1 MLMKNNKNIFLY
13 LILIFFSLIQGLAAD
28 EFDIT
33 ALNIKLF
40 QDSEKIQA
48 EGNVLIVGQDGITI
62 EAESAT
68 YDKKEN
74 IIDAKKSVKI
84 TDRKTN
90 NVLTSDKIQYL
101 KNKEEIVAE
110 GNVFFKDAK
119 TNDELTS
126 DKIQY
131 SKNIEEILA
140 EGNVFFKGSNGVTIK
155 TEVATY
161 DKRNQV
167 IKSDQSTKMNDGY
180 GNSVLLDMFNYS
192 TKNKNL
198 RSQGYIKLTDK
209 YENKYFFDDIFID
222 VKNKKMAGSN
232 LKLKFKKDT
241 FGNIENDPRL
251 AANSAVITENKSY
264 IEGGV
269 FTTCK
274 KRGDKCP
281 PWKLVAEKIIHDK
294 EKQKISY
301 ENAKLYLYGYPVFY
315 TPKFFHPDPTVKRLS
330 GFLTPSVTNSTL
342 LGSGINTPY
351 YFALAEHKD
360 ATLNPKIYADE
371 NPVIQT
377 EYRHVTKNSY
387 SILDTSFNQGYKKT
401 SDKKT
406 GGSRNHIFARSDIDL
421 DLETFD
427 ESKLSI
433 NFQKTSN
440 DTYLKVHDI
449 NSKIMKSNTIMN
461 SSMAVNLSKND
472 SSMEIN
478 MDVYEDLSK
487 TDERYEFVLPN
498 YNYKN
503 KLSISEEL
511 GTLNFQ
517 SRGYYKNYETN
528 KKQTKLVNDFN
539 WNSNDYISNSGIITK
554 FEGTLK
560 NANYKAEN
568 TSDHKNDQNN
578 IELMGAVS
586 LISSLPLEKQ
596 SENYKKTLTPKLMLR
611 TSPSHMRNMSDDSLK
626 LGMSNLYSLN
636 KLAAIDVVEAG
647 TSLTLGTD
655 YNYKDKN
662 DFEKFNLSVGQVFRY
677 DDNADMPKQSTLN
690 EKTSELVGNLNY
702 NLNEFSKFGYK
713 FSLDNNYSTLNYN
726 EISGIFK
733 INKLVTNF
741 EYLEENN
748 HIGNNHYINAGLVL
762 ELNESNSLKFRTREN
777 FTTEATEFYNISYQY
792 ENDCLR
798 AAVEYNKSFYSDN
811 DLEPGEN
818 LMFTLTIIPFG
829 KVPISATGLTVN

>member
-13 LILIFFSLIQGLAAD
+13 LTLIFFSLIQGLVAN
-28 EFDIT
+28 EFDIS
-33 ALNIKLF
+33 ALNIKLL
-40 QDSEKIQA
+40 QDSKTIQA
-48 EGNVLIVGQDGITI
+48 EGNVLIVGEDGIII
-62 EAESAT
+62 ESESAT

-74 IIDAKKSVKI
+74 FIKAKKSVKI

-90 NVLTSDKIQYL
+90 N
-101 KNKEEIVAE
+101 
-110 GNVFFKDAK
+110 
-119 TNDELTS
+119 ELES

-131 SKNIEEILA
+131 SKKEEEILA
-140 EGNVFFKGSNGVTIK
+140 EGNVFFKGSEGVTIE
-155 TEVATY
+155 TEIALY
-161 DKRNQV
+161 DKRNQI
-167 IKSDQSTKMNDGY
+167 IKSDQLTKVNDGY
-180 GNSVLLDMFNYS
+180 GNSILLDMFNYS
-192 TKNKNL
+192 IKNKNL
-198 RSQGYIKLTDK
+198 RSQGNIKITDK
-209 YENKYFFDDIFID
+209 YENKYFFDDIFVDI
-222 VKNKKMAGSN
+222 KNKRMAGSN

-251 AANSAVITENKSY
+251 VANSAVITENKSY
-264 IEGGV
+264 IEGGI

-281 PWKLVAEKIIHDK
+281 PWKLMAKKIIHDK

-301 ENAKLYLYGYPVFY
+301 ENAKLYLYGFPVFY
-315 TPKFFHPDPTVKRLS
+315 TPIFFHPDPTVRRQS
-330 GFLTPSVTNSTL
+330 GFLTPSITNSTL
-342 LGSGINTPY
+342 LGNGINLPY

-360 ATLNPKIYADE
+360 ATLNPIIYVDE

-387 SILDTSFNQGYKKT
+387 SILDASFNQGYKKN
-401 SDKKT
+401 SNKKT
-406 GGSRNHIFARSDIDL
+406 DGSRNHIFARSDIDL

-449 NSKIMKSNTIMN
+449 NSKIMGSNTMMN
-461 SSMAVNLSKND
+461 SSIAMNFSKNNSD
-472 SSMEIN
+472 LDIS

-487 TDERYEFVLPN
+487 TEERYEFVAPN
-498 YNYKN
+498 YDYRN

-528 KKQTKLVNDFN
+528 KKQTKLVNDFH
-539 WNSNDYISNSGIITK
+539 WKSNDYINNSGIITK
-554 FEGTLK
+554 FEGNLK
-560 NANYKAEN
+560 NSNYRSEN
-568 TSDHKNDQNN
+568 TSDHKNEKNN
-578 IELMGAVS
+578 IEFMGAVS
-586 LISSLPLEKQ
+586 LLSSLPLEKR

-611 TSPSHMRNMSDDSLK
+611 TAPGHMRNMSNDSLK

-636 KLAAIDVVEAG
+636 KLSAIGTIETG

-662 DFEKFNLSVGQVFRY
+662 DFEKFNLSVGQVFSY
-677 DDNADMPKQSTLN
+677 DDNADMPRKSTLN
-690 EKTSELVGNLNY
+690 EKTSELVGNINY
-702 NLNEFSKFGYK
+702 YLNEFSKVGYK

-762 ELNESNSLKFRTREN
+762 ELNKSNSLKFKTREN

-792 ENDCLR
+792 ENDCLK

-811 DLEPGEN
+811 DLEPSEN

>member
-13 LILIFFSLIQGLAAD
+13 LILIFFYLIQDLVAD
-28 EFDIT
+28 EFDIS
-33 ALNIKLF
+33 ASNIKLL
-40 QDSEKIQA
+40 QNNEIIQA
-48 EGNVLIVGQDGITI
+48 EGNVLIVGQDGIII
-62 EAESAT
+62 ESEIAT

-74 IIDAKKSVKI
+74 VIDAKKSVKI
-84 TDRKTN
+84 TD
-90 NVLTSDKIQYL
+90 
-101 KNKEEIVAE
+101 
-110 GNVFFKDAK
+110 GK
-119 TNDELTS
+119 TNDELKS
-126 DKIQY
+126 DKIRY
-131 SKNIEEILA
+131 SKKKEEILA
-140 EGNVFFKGSNGVTIK
+140 EGNVFFKGNDGVTIK
-155 TEVATY
+155 TEIALY

-167 IKSDQSTKMNDGY
+167 IKSNQLTKMNDGY
-180 GNSVLLDMFNYS
+180 GNSILVDMFTYS

-198 RSQGYIKLTDK
+198 KSQGHIKITDK
-209 YENKYFFDDIFID
+209 YKNKYFFDDIFID
-222 VKNKKMAGSN
+222 VKNKRMAGSN

-251 AANSAVITENKSY
+251 VANSAVITENKSF

-281 PWKLVAEKIIHDK
+281 PWKLVAKKIIHDK

-315 TPKFFHPDPTVKRLS
+315 TPKFFHPDPTVKRQS
-330 GFLTPSVTNSTL
+330 GFLTPSVTNSSL
-342 LGSGINTPY
+342 LGNGINLPY
-351 YFALAEHKD
+351 YFALAENKD

-377 EYRHVTKNSY
+377 EYRYVTKNSY
-387 SILDTSFNQGYKKT
+387 SILDASYNQGYKKN
-401 SDKKT
+401 SNKKT
-406 GGSRNHIFARSDIDL
+406 DGSRNHIFARSDINL

-449 NSKIMKSNTIMN
+449 NSKIMKSNTMMN
-461 SSMAVNLSKND
+461 SSIAMNFSKNNSKLD
-472 SSMEIN
+472 IN

-487 TDERYEFVLPN
+487 TEERYEFVAPN
-498 YNYKN
+498 YDYKN

-511 GTLNFQ
+511 GILNFQ

-528 KKQTKLVNDFN
+528 KKQTKLVNDFH
-539 WNSNDYISNSGIITK
+539 WNSNDYISDYGIITK
-554 FEGTLK
+554 FEGNLK
-560 NANYKAEN
+560 NSNYLSEN
-568 TSDHKNDQNN
+568 TSDHKNDKNN
-578 IELMGAVS
+578 IELTGAVS
-586 LISSLPLEKQ
+586 LLSSLPLEKR

-611 TSPSHMRNMSDDSLK
+611 TAPSHMRNMSGDSLK

-636 KLAAIDVVEAG
+636 KLAAIDVIESG
-647 TSLTLGTD
+647 TSLVLGTD

-677 DDNADMPKQSTLN
+677 DDNVDMPQQSTLN
-690 EKTSELVGNLNY
+690 EKTSELVGNVNYYLNQ
-702 NLNEFSKFGYK
+702 FSKVGYK
-713 FSLDNNYSTLNYN
+713 FSLDNNYRTLNYN

-762 ELNESNSLKFRTREN
+762 ELNKSNSLKFKTREN
-777 FTTEATEFYNISYQY
+777 FTTESTEFYNISYQY

-798 AAVEYNKSFYSDN
+798 AAVDYNKSFYSDN
-811 DLEPGEN
+811 DLEPSEN

-829 KVPISATGLTVN
+829 KIPISATGLTVN

>member
-1 MLMKNNKNIFLY
+1 MLMKNNKNILLY
-13 LILIFFSLIQGLAAD
+13 LILIFFSLTQSLAAD

-40 QDSEKIQA
+40 QDSEKILA

-84 TDRKTN
+84 TDT
-90 NVLTSDKIQYL
+90 
-101 KNKEEIVAE
+101 
-110 GNVFFKDAK
+110 K
-119 TNDELTS
+119 TNDEIKS
-126 DKIQY
+126 DKIRY
-131 SKNIEEILA
+131 SKNKEEILA
-140 EGNVFFKGSNGVTIK
+140 EGNVFFKGSNGVTMK
-155 TEVATY
+155 TEIILY
-161 DKRNQV
+161 DIKNQV
-167 IKSDQSTKMNDGY
+167 IKSNQSTKMNDGY
-180 GNSVLLDMFNYS
+180 GNSILLDMFNYS
-192 TKNKNL
+192 TKNKSL
-198 RSQGYIKLTDK
+198 RSKGYIEMTDK

-222 VKNKKMAGSN
+222 VKKKRMAGSN

-241 FGNIENDPRL
+241 FGNVENDPRL
-251 AANSAVITENKSY
+251 VANSAVITENKSY

-281 PWKLVAEKIIHDK
+281 PWKLVAKKIIHDK
-294 EKQKISY
+294 EKQTINY
-301 ENAKLYLYGYPVFY
+301 EDAKLYLYGYPVFY
-315 TPKFFHPDPTVKRLS
+315 TPRFFHPDPTVKRQS
-330 GFLTPSVTNSTL
+330 GFLTPVVTNSTL
-342 LGSGINTPY
+342 LGYGLNLPY
-351 YFALAEHKD
+351 YFALAENKD

-371 NPVIQT
+371 NPLIQT

-387 SILDTSFNQGYKKT
+387 SILDASFNQGYKETSKKKT
-401 SDKKT
+401 S
-406 GGSRNHIFARSDIDL
+406 GSRNHIFARSDIDL

-427 ESKLSI
+427 ESKLVM
-433 NFQKTSN
+433 NYQKASN

-449 NSKIMKSNTIMN
+449 KSKIMTSNTVMN
-461 SSMAVNLSKND
+461 SSIDMNFSKND
-472 SSMEIN
+472 TSMNIN

-487 TDERYEFVLPN
+487 DDDRYEFVVPN
-498 YNYKN
+498 YNYQN

-511 GTLNFQ
+511 GTFNFQ

-528 KKQTKLVNDFN
+528 KKQTKLVNDFH
-539 WNSNDYISNSGIITK
+539 WKSNDYISSSGIITK
-554 FEGTLK
+554 VEGNFK
-560 NANYKAEN
+560 NTNYKAEN
-568 TSDHKNDQNN
+568 TSDHKNDKNN

-586 LISSLPLEKQ
+586 LLSSLPLEKN

-611 TSPSHMRNMSDDSLK
+611 SAPGHMRNMSDSQLK
-626 LGMSNLYSLN
+626 LGISNLYILN
-636 KLAAIDVVEAG
+636 KLSDIDVIETG

-655 YNYKDKN
+655 YSYKDKN
-662 DFEKFNLSVGQVFRY
+662 DFEKFNLSVGQVFNY
-677 DDNADMPKQSTLN
+677 DDNDDMSKQSTLN
-690 EKTSELVGNLNY
+690 EKTSELVGNVNY
-702 NLNEFSKFGYK
+702 YLNEFSNFGYK

-733 INKLVTNF
+733 INKLVTSF

-748 HIGNNHYINAGLVL
+748 HIGNSHYINAGLVL
-762 ELNESNSLKFRTREN
+762 ELNESNSLKFKTREN
-777 FTTEATEFYNISYQY
+777 FTTDTTEFYNISYQY

-798 AAVEYNKSFYSDN
+798 AAIEYNKSFYSDN
-811 DLEPGEN
+811 DLEPSEN

-829 KVPISATGLTVN
+829 KLSTPVTTGN

>member
-62 EAESAT
+62 EAENAT

-84 TDRKTN
+84 TDTKTN
-90 NVLTSDKIQYL
+90 NVLTSDR
-101 KNKEEIVAE
+101 
-110 GNVFFKDAK
+110 
-119 TNDELTS
+119 
-126 DKIQY
+126 IQY

-140 EGNVFFKGSNGVTIK
+140 EGNVFFKDSEGITIE
-155 TEVATY
+155 TQVATY
-161 DKRNQV
+161 DKRNQI

-192 TKNKNL
+192 TKNKSL
-198 RSQGYIKLTDK
+198 RSKGYIKMTDK

-222 VKNKKMAGSN
+222 VKNKRMAGSN

-315 TPKFFHPDPTVKRLS
+315 TPTFFHPDPTVKRQS
-330 GFLTPSVTNSTL
+330 GFLTPSVTNSSL
-342 LGSGINTPY
+342 LGSGINLPY

-387 SILDTSFNQGYKKT
+387 SILDASFNQGYKKT
-401 SDKKT
+401 SNKKT
-406 GGSRNHIFARSDIDL
+406 DGSRNHIFARSDIDL

-472 SSMEIN
+472 SSMDIN

-487 TDERYEFVLPN
+487 TDERYEFVAPN
-498 YNYKN
+498 YDYKN

-560 NANYKAEN
+560 NANYRAQN

-578 IELMGAVS
+578 IELLGAVS
-586 LISSLPLEKQ
+586 LTTSLP
-596 SENYKKTLTPKLMLR
+596 
-611 TSPSHMRNMSDDSLK
+611 
-626 LGMSNLYSLN
+626 
-636 KLAAIDVVEAG
+636 
-647 TSLTLGTD
+647 
-655 YNYKDKN
+655 
-662 DFEKFNLSVGQVFRY
+662 
-677 DDNADMPKQSTLN
+677 
-690 EKTSELVGNLNY
+690 
-702 NLNEFSKFGYK
+702 
-713 FSLDNNYSTLNYN
+713 
-726 EISGIFK
+726 
-733 INKLVTNF
+733 
-741 EYLEENN
+741 
-748 HIGNNHYINAGLVL
+748 
-762 ELNESNSLKFRTREN
+762 
-777 FTTEATEFYNISYQY
+777 
-792 ENDCLR
+792 
-798 AAVEYNKSFYSDN
+798 
-811 DLEPGEN
+811 
-818 LMFTLTIIPFG
+818 
-829 KVPISATGLTVN
+829 

>member
-13 LILIFFSLIQGLAAD
+13 LILIFFSLIQILVAD
-28 EFDIT
+28 EFDIS
-33 ALNIKLF
+33 ASNIKLL
-40 QDSEKIQA
+40 QDREIIQA
-48 EGNVLIVGQDGITI
+48 EGNVLIIGQDGIII
-62 EAESAT
+62 ESENAT

-74 IIDAKKSVKI
+74 IIDAKKFVKI

-90 NVLTSDKIQYL
+90 
-101 KNKEEIVAE
+101 
-110 GNVFFKDAK
+110 
-119 TNDELTS
+119 DELKS

-131 SKNIEEILA
+131 SKKKEEILA
-140 EGNVFFKGSNGVTIK
+140 EGNVFFKGTEGVTIK
-155 TEVATY
+155 TEIALY

-167 IKSDQSTKMNDGY
+167 IKSDQLTKVNDGY
-180 GNSVLLDMFNYS
+180 GNSILLDMFNYS
-192 TKNKNL
+192 IKNKNL
-198 RSQGYIKLTDK
+198 RSQGNIKITDK
-209 YENKYFFDDIFID
+209 YENKYFFDDIFADI
-222 VKNKKMAGSN
+222 KNKRMAGSN

-251 AANSAVITENKSY
+251 VANSAVITENKSY

-274 KRGDKCP
+274 KRGNKCP

-301 ENAKLYLYGYPVFY
+301 ENAKLYLYGFPVFY
-315 TPKFFHPDPTVKRLS
+315 TPTFFHPDPTVKRQS
-330 GFLTPSVTNSTL
+330 GFLTPSVTNSSL
-342 LGSGINTPY
+342 LGNGVNLPY

-360 ATLNPKIYADE
+360 ATLIPKIYADE

-387 SILDTSFNQGYKKT
+387 SILDASFNQGYKKT
-401 SDKKT
+401 SNKNT
-406 GGSRNHIFARSDIDL
+406 AGSRNHIFASSDIDL
-421 DLETFD
+421 GIETLD

-449 NSKIMKSNTIMN
+449 DSKIMKSNTIMN
-461 SSMAVNLSKND
+461 SSVAVKFSKNN
-472 SSMEIN
+472 SNLNIN

-487 TDERYEFVLPN
+487 TEERYEFVAPN
-498 YNYKN
+498 YNYRN

-511 GTLNFQ
+511 GILNFQ

-528 KKQTKLVNDFN
+528 KKQTKLVNDFH
-539 WNSNDYISNSGIITK
+539 WMSNDYISNSGIITK
-554 FEGTLK
+554 FEGNLK
-560 NANYKAEN
+560 NSNYRSKN
-568 TSDHKNDQNN
+568 TSDHKNNKNN
-578 IELMGAVS
+578 IELMGAIS
-586 LISSLPLEKQ
+586 LLTSLPLEKR

-611 TSPSHMRNMSDDSLK
+611 TAPGHMRNMSNNSLK

-636 KLAAIDVVEAG
+636 KLSSIDTVGSG
-647 TSLTLGTD
+647 TSLILGTD

-662 DFEKFNLSVGQVFRY
+662 DFEKFNLSVGQVFSY
-677 DDNADMPKQSTLN
+677 DNNVDMPRQSTLN
-690 EKTSELVGNLNY
+690 EKTSELVGNVNY
-702 NLNEFSKFGYK
+702 YLNEFSKIGYK

-762 ELNESNSLKFRTREN
+762 ELNKSNSLKFKTREN
-777 FTTEATEFYNISYQY
+777 FTTEATEFYNIGYQY

-798 AAVEYNKSFYSDN
+798 AAVDYNKSFYSDN
-811 DLEPGEN
+811 DLEPSEN

-829 KVPISATGLTVN
+829 KIPVSATGLTVN

>member
-13 LILIFFSLIQGLAAD
+13 LILIFFSLIQGLVAD
-28 EFDIT
+28 EFDIS
-33 ALNIKLF
+33 ASNIKLL
-40 QDSEKIQA
+40 QDSETIQA
-48 EGNVLIVGQDGITI
+48 KGNVLIVGQDGIII
-62 EAESAT
+62 ESESAT
-68 YDKKEN
+68 YDKKKN

-90 NVLTSDKIQYL
+90 DELKSDKIRYS
-101 KNKEEIVAE
+101 KNKEEV
-110 GNVFFKDAK
+110 
-119 TNDELTS
+119 
-126 DKIQY
+126 
-131 SKNIEEILA
+131 LA
-140 EGNVFFKGSNGVTIK
+140 EGNVFFKGSEGVTIE
-155 TEVATY
+155 TEIALY

-180 GNSVLLDMFNYS
+180 GNSIFLDMFNYS

-198 RSQGYIKLTDK
+198 RSQGNIKITDK
-209 YENKYFFDDIFID
+209 YENKYFFDDIFVD
-222 VKNKKMAGSN
+222 VNNKRMAGSN

-251 AANSAVITENKSY
+251 VANSAVITENKSY

-274 KRGDKCP
+274 KKGDKCP

-315 TPKFFHPDPTVKRLS
+315 IPKFFHPDPTVKRQS
-330 GFLTPSVTNSTL
+330 GFLTPSITNSTL
-342 LGSGINTPY
+342 LGNGINLPY

-377 EYRHVTKNSY
+377 EYRYVTKNSY
-387 SILDTSFNQGYKKT
+387 SILDGSFNQGYKKT
-401 SDKKT
+401 SNKKT
-406 GGSRNHIFARSDIDL
+406 DGSRNHIFARSDIDL

-449 NSKIMKSNTIMN
+449 NSKIMGSNTMMN
-461 SSMAVNLSKND
+461 SSIAMNFSKNNSD
-472 SSMEIN
+472 LDIS

-487 TDERYEFVLPN
+487 TEERYEFVAPN
-498 YNYKN
+498 YDYRN

-528 KKQTKLVNDFN
+528 KKQTKLVNDFH
-539 WNSNDYISNSGIITK
+539 WKSNDYINNSGIITK
-554 FEGTLK
+554 FEGNLK
-560 NANYKAEN
+560 NSNYRSEN
-568 TSDHKNDQNN
+568 TSDHKNDKNN
-578 IELMGAVS
+578 IEFAGAVS
-586 LISSLPLEKQ
+586 LLSSLPLEKR

-611 TSPSHMRNMSDDSLK
+611 TAPGHMRNMSNDSLK

-636 KLAAIDVVEAG
+636 KLSAIGTIETG

-690 EKTSELVGNLNY
+690 EKTSELVGNINY
-702 NLNEFSKFGYK
+702 YLNEFSKVGYK

-762 ELNESNSLKFRTREN
+762 ELNKSNSLKFKTREN

-792 ENDCLR
+792 ENDCLK

-811 DLEPGEN
+811 DLEPSEN

>member
-1 MLMKNNKNIFLY
+1 MKNNKNIFLY
-13 LILIFFSLIQGLAAD
+13 LILIFFSLIQGLVAD
-28 EFDIT
+28 EFDIS
-33 ALNIKLF
+33 ASNIKLL
-40 QDSEKIQA
+40 QDSETIQA
-48 EGNVLIVGQDGITI
+48 KGNVLIVGQDGIII
-62 EAESAT
+62 ESENAT
-68 YDKKEN
+68 YDKKKN

-90 NVLTSDKIQYL
+90 DELKSDKIRYS
-101 KNKEEIVAE
+101 KNKEEV
-110 GNVFFKDAK
+110 
-119 TNDELTS
+119 
-126 DKIQY
+126 
-131 SKNIEEILA
+131 LA
-140 EGNVFFKGSNGVTIK
+140 EGNVFFKGSEGVTIE
-155 TEVATY
+155 TEIALY

-180 GNSVLLDMFNYS
+180 GNSIFLDMFNYS

-198 RSQGYIKLTDK
+198 RSQGNIKIIDK
-209 YENKYFFDDIFID
+209 YENKYFFNDIFVDI
-222 VKNKKMAGSN
+222 KNKRMAGSN

-251 AANSAVITENKSY
+251 VANSAVITENKSY

-274 KRGDKCP
+274 KKGDKCP

-315 TPKFFHPDPTVKRLS
+315 IPKFFHPDPTVKRQS
-330 GFLTPSVTNSTL
+330 GFLTPSITNSTL
-342 LGSGINTPY
+342 LGNGINLPY

-377 EYRHVTKNSY
+377 EYRYVTKNSY
-387 SILDTSFNQGYKKT
+387 SILDGSFNQGYKKT
-401 SDKKT
+401 SNKKT
-406 GGSRNHIFARSDIDL
+406 DGSRNHIFARSDIDL

-449 NSKIMKSNTIMN
+449 NSKIMGSNTMMN
-461 SSMAVNLSKND
+461 SSIAMNFSKNNSD
-472 SSMEIN
+472 LDIS

-487 TDERYEFVLPN
+487 TEERYEFVAPN
-498 YNYKN
+498 YDYRN

-528 KKQTKLVNDFN
+528 KKQTKLVNDFH
-539 WNSNDYISNSGIITK
+539 WKSNDYINNSGIITK
-554 FEGTLK
+554 FEGNLK
-560 NANYKAEN
+560 NSNYRSEN
-568 TSDHKNDQNN
+568 TSDHKNEKNN
-578 IELMGAVS
+578 IEFMGAVS
-586 LISSLPLEKQ
+586 LLSSLPLEKR

-611 TSPSHMRNMSDDSLK
+611 TAPGHMRNMSNDSLK

-636 KLAAIDVVEAG
+636 KLSAIGTIETG

-662 DFEKFNLSVGQVFRY
+662 DFEKFNLSVGQVFSY
-677 DDNADMPKQSTLN
+677 DDNADMPRKSTLN
-690 EKTSELVGNLNY
+690 EKTSELVGNINY
-702 NLNEFSKFGYK
+702 YLNEFSKVGYK

-748 HIGNNHYINAGLVL
+748 
-762 ELNESNSLKFRTREN
+762 
-777 FTTEATEFYNISYQY
+777 
-792 ENDCLR
+792 
-798 AAVEYNKSFYSDN
+798 
-811 DLEPGEN
+811 
-818 LMFTLTIIPFG
+818 
-829 KVPISATGLTVN
+829 

>member
-1 MLMKNNKNIFLY
+1 M
-13 LILIFFSLIQGLAAD
+13 LIFFSLIQSSAAD

-33 ALNIKLF
+33 ASSIKLF
-40 QDSEKIQA
+40 KDSEKIIA
-48 EGNVLIVGQDGITI
+48 TGNVLIVGQDGITI

-68 YDKKEN
+68 YDKKKN
-74 IIDAKKSVKI
+74 VIDAKKSVKI
-84 TDRKTN
+84 TNT
-90 NVLTSDKIQYL
+90 
-101 KNKEEIVAE
+101 
-110 GNVFFKDAK
+110 K

-126 DKIQY
+126 DNIQY
-131 SKNIEEILA
+131 LKNKEEILA

-155 TEVATY
+155 TEIASY
-161 DKRNQV
+161 DNRNQL
-167 IKSDQSTKMNDGY
+167 IKSNQSTKINDGS
-180 GNSVLLDMFNYS
+180 GNSILLDMFSYS
-192 TKNKNL
+192 TKNKSL
-198 RSQGYIKLTDK
+198 RSKGYIEMTDK
-209 YENKYFFDDIFID
+209 YENKYYFDDIFVD
-222 VKNKKMAGSN
+222 VKRKRIAGSN

-251 AANSAVITENKSY
+251 AGNSAIITENKSY

-274 KRGDKCP
+274 KKGDKCP

-315 TPKFFHPDPTVKRLS
+315 TPIFFHPDPTVKRQS
-330 GFLTPSVTNSTL
+330 GFLTPSITNSTL
-342 LGSGINTPY
+342 LGNGINLPY

-387 SILDTSFNQGYKKT
+387 SILDASFNQGYKKT
-401 SDKKT
+401 SNKKT
-406 GGSRNHIFARSDIDL
+406 DGSRNHIFARSDIDL

-461 SSMAVNLSKND
+461 SSMAMNLSKND
-472 SSMEIN
+472 SNMEIN

-487 TDERYEFVLPN
+487 TDERYEFVVPN
-498 YNYKN
+498 YNYQN
-503 KLSISEEL
+503 KLSSFEEL
-511 GTLNFQ
+511 GLLSFQ
-517 SRGYYKNYETN
+517 SRGYYKNYQTN
-528 KKQTKLVNDFN
+528 KKQTKLVNDFY
-539 WNSNDYISNSGIITK
+539 WNSNDYISNSGIVTK
-554 FEGTLK
+554 IEGNLK
-560 NANYKAEN
+560 NSNYRAEN
-568 TSDHKNDQNN
+568 TLDHKNEKNN

-586 LISSLPLEKQ
+586 ILSSLPLEKQ

-611 TSPSHMRNMSDDSLK
+611 TAPGHMRNMSDSSLK
-626 LGMSNLYSLN
+626 LAMSNLYSLN
-636 KLAAIDVVEAG
+636 KLASIDVIETG
-647 TSLTLGTD
+647 TSLTLGAD

-662 DFEKFNLSVGQVFRY
+662 DFEKFNLSVGQVFNY
-677 DDNADMPKQSTLN
+677 DDNADMPTKSTLN
-690 EKTSELVGNLNY
+690 EKTSEMVGSVNY
-702 NLNEFSKFGYK
+702 YLNEFSKVGYK

-726 EISGIFK
+726 EIAGIFK

-748 HIGNNHYINAGLVL
+748 HIGNNHYINAGLAL
-762 ELNESNSLKFRTREN
+762 ELNESNSLKFKTREN
-777 FTTEATEFYNISYQY
+777 FTTDATEFYNISYQY

-798 AAVEYNKSFYSDN
+798 AAIEYNKSFYSDN
-811 DLEPGEN
+811 DLEPSEN
-818 LMFTLTIIPFG
+818 IMFTLTIIPFG
-829 KVPISATGLTVN
+829 KLSTPITTGN

>member
-1 MLMKNNKNIFLY
+1 MLMKNNKNILLY
-13 LILIFFSLIQGLAAD
+13 LILIFFSLTQSLAAD

-40 QDSEKIQA
+40 QDSEKILA

-84 TDRKTN
+84 TDT
-90 NVLTSDKIQYL
+90 
-101 KNKEEIVAE
+101 
-110 GNVFFKDAK
+110 K
-119 TNDELTS
+119 TNDEIKS
-126 DKIQY
+126 DKIRY
-131 SKNIEEILA
+131 SKNKEEILA
-140 EGNVFFKGSNGVTIK
+140 EGNVFFKGSNGVTMK
-155 TEVATY
+155 TEIILY
-161 DKRNQV
+161 DIKNQV
-167 IKSDQSTKMNDGY
+167 IKSNQSTKMNDGY
-180 GNSVLLDMFNYS
+180 GNSILLDMFNYS
-192 TKNKNL
+192 TKNKSL
-198 RSQGYIKLTDK
+198 RSKGYIEITDK

-222 VKNKKMAGSN
+222 VKKKRMAGSN

-241 FGNIENDPRL
+241 FGNVENDPRL
-251 AANSAVITENKSY
+251 VANSAVITENKSY

-281 PWKLVAEKIIHDK
+281 PWKLVAKKIIHDK
-294 EKQKISY
+294 EKQTINY
-301 ENAKLYLYGYPVFY
+301 EDAKLYLYGYPVFY
-315 TPKFFHPDPTVKRLS
+315 TPRFFHPDPTVKRQS
-330 GFLTPSVTNSTL
+330 GFLTPVVTNSTL
-342 LGSGINTPY
+342 LGYGLNLPY
-351 YFALAEHKD
+351 YFALAENKD

-371 NPVIQT
+371 NPLIQT

-387 SILDTSFNQGYKKT
+387 SILDASFNQGYKKT
-401 SDKKT
+401 SNKKT
-406 GGSRNHIFARSDIDL
+406 SGSRSHIFARSDIDL

-427 ESKLSI
+427 ESKLVM
-433 NFQKTSN
+433 NYQKASN

-449 NSKIMKSNTIMN
+449 KSKIMTSNTVMN
-461 SSMAVNLSKND
+461 SSIDMNFSKND
-472 SSMEIN
+472 TSMNIN

-487 TDERYEFVLPN
+487 DDDRYEFVVPN
-498 YNYKN
+498 YNYQN

-511 GTLNFQ
+511 GTFNFQ

-528 KKQTKLVNDFN
+528 KKQTKLVNDFH
-539 WNSNDYISNSGIITK
+539 WKSNDYISSSGIRTIV
-554 FEGTLK
+554 EGNLK
-560 NANYKAEN
+560 NTNYKAEN
-568 TSDHKNDQNN
+568 TSDHKNDKNN

-586 LISSLPLEKQ
+586 LLSSLPLEKN

-611 TSPSHMRNMSDDSLK
+611 SAPGHMRNMSDSQLK
-626 LGMSNLYSLN
+626 LGISNLYTLN
-636 KLAAIDVVEAG
+636 KLSDIDVIETG

-655 YNYKDKN
+655 YSYKDKN
-662 DFEKFNLSVGQVFRY
+662 DFEKFNLSVGQVFNY
-677 DDNADMPKQSTLN
+677 DDNDDMSKQSTLN
-690 EKTSELVGNLNY
+690 EKTSELVGNVNY
-702 NLNEFSKFGYK
+702 YLNEFSNFGYK

-733 INKLVTNF
+733 INKLVTSF

-748 HIGNNHYINAGLVL
+748 HIGNSHYINAGLVL
-762 ELNESNSLKFRTREN
+762 ELNESNSLKFKTREN
-777 FTTEATEFYNISYQY
+777 FTTDTTEFYNISYQY

-798 AAVEYNKSFYSDN
+798 AAIEYNKSFYSDN
-811 DLEPGEN
+811 DLEPSEN

-829 KVPISATGLTVN
+829 KLSTPVTTGN

>member
-1 MLMKNNKNIFLY
+1 MLMKNNKNIFFY
-13 LILIFFSLIQGLAAD
+13 LILIFFSLIQGLVAD
-28 EFDIT
+28 EFDIS
-33 ALNIKLF
+33 ASNIKLL
-40 QDSEKIQA
+40 QDSETIQA
-48 EGNVLIVGQDGITI
+48 EGNVLIVGQDGIII
-62 EAESAT
+62 ESENET

-84 TDRKTN
+84 TDK
-90 NVLTSDKIQYL
+90 
-101 KNKEEIVAE
+101 
-110 GNVFFKDAK
+110 K
-119 TNDELTS
+119 TNDELKS
-126 DKIQY
+126 DKIRY
-131 SKNIEEILA
+131 SKKKEEILA
-140 EGNVFFKGSNGVTIK
+140 EGNVFFKGNDGVIIK
-155 TEVATY
+155 TEIALY
-161 DKRNQV
+161 DKRNQI

-180 GNSVLLDMFNYS
+180 GNSILLDMFNYS

-198 RSQGYIKLTDK
+198 RSQGNIKITDK
-209 YENKYFFDDIFID
+209 YENKYFFNDIFVDI
-222 VKNKKMAGSN
+222 KNKRMAGSN
-232 LKLKFKKDT
+232 LILKFKKDT

-251 AANSAVITENKSY
+251 VANSAVITENKSY

-281 PWKLVAEKIIHDK
+281 PWKLTAKKIIHDK
-294 EKQKISY
+294 EKQQISY

-315 TPKFFHPDPTVKRLS
+315 TPKFFHPDPTVKRQS
-330 GFLTPSVTNSTL
+330 GFLTPSITNSSL
-342 LGSGINTPY
+342 LGNGINLPY

-360 ATLNPKIYADE
+360 ATLNPKLYADE

-377 EYRHVTKNSY
+377 EYRHVTKNSS
-387 SILDTSFNQGYKKT
+387 SIIDTSYNQGYKKT
-401 SDKKT
+401 SNKKT
-406 GGSRNHIFARSDIDL
+406 SGSRNHIFAKTDIDL
-421 DLETFD
+421 DFEMFD
-427 ESKLSI
+427 ESKLVI

-449 NSKIMKSNTIMN
+449 NSKLKTSNTVMN
-461 SSMAVNLSKND
+461 SSIDMNFSKND

-487 TDERYEFVLPN
+487 TDERYEFVAPN
-498 YNYKN
+498 YDYKN

-568 TSDHKNDQNN
+568 TSGHKNNQNN
-578 IELMGAVS
+578 IELAGAVS
-586 LISSLPLEKQ
+586 LISSLPLEKL

-611 TSPSHMRNMSDDSLK
+611 TSPSHMRNMSDKGLK
-626 LGMSNLYSLN
+626 LGMENLYSLN
-636 KLAAIDVVEAG
+636 KLSDIDVVEAG

-662 DFEKFNLSVGQVFRY
+662 DFEKFNLSVGQVFSY

-690 EKTSELVGNLNY
+690 EKTSELVGNVNY
-702 NLNEFSKFGYK
+702 YLNEFSKVGYK

-762 ELNESNSLKFRTREN
+762 ELNKSNSLNFKTREN

>member
-1 MLMKNNKNIFLY
+1 MLMKNNKNILLY
-13 LILIFFSLIQGLAAD
+13 LILIFFSLTQSLAAD

-40 QDSEKIQA
+40 QDSEKILA

-84 TDRKTN
+84 TDT
-90 NVLTSDKIQYL
+90 
-101 KNKEEIVAE
+101 
-110 GNVFFKDAK
+110 K
-119 TNDELTS
+119 TNDEIKS
-126 DKIQY
+126 DKIRY
-131 SKNIEEILA
+131 SKNKEEILA
-140 EGNVFFKGSNGVTIK
+140 EGNVFFKGSNGVTMK
-155 TEVATY
+155 TEIVLY
-161 DKRNQV
+161 DIKNQV
-167 IKSDQSTKMNDGY
+167 IKSNQSTKMNDGS
-180 GNSVLLDMFNYS
+180 GNSILLDMFSYS
-192 TKNKNL
+192 TKNKSL
-198 RSQGYIKLTDK
+198 RSKGYIEITDK

-222 VKNKKMAGSN
+222 VKKKRMAGSN

-241 FGNIENDPRL
+241 FGNVENDPRL
-251 AANSAVITENKSY
+251 VANSAVITENKSY

-281 PWKLVAEKIIHDK
+281 PWKLVAKKIIHDK
-294 EKQKISY
+294 EKQTINY
-301 ENAKLYLYGYPVFY
+301 EDAKLYLYGYPVFY
-315 TPKFFHPDPTVKRLS
+315 TPRFFHPDPTVKRQS
-330 GFLTPSVTNSTL
+330 GFLTPAVTNSTL
-342 LGSGINTPY
+342 LGYGLNLPY
-351 YFALAEHKD
+351 YFALAENKD

-371 NPVIQT
+371 NPLIQT

-387 SILDTSFNQGYKKT
+387 SILDASFNQGYKKT
-401 SDKKT
+401 SNKKT
-406 GGSRNHIFARSDIDL
+406 SGSRNHIFARSDIDL

-427 ESKLSI
+427 ESKLVM
-433 NFQKTSN
+433 NYQKASN

-449 NSKIMKSNTIMN
+449 KSKIMTSNTVMN
-461 SSMAVNLSKND
+461 SSIDMNFSKND
-472 SSMEIN
+472 TSMDIN

-487 TDERYEFVLPN
+487 TDDRYEFVVPN
-498 YNYKN
+498 YNYQN

-511 GTLNFQ
+511 GTFNFQ

-528 KKQTKLVNDFN
+528 KKQTKLVNDFH
-539 WNSNDYISNSGIITK
+539 WKSNDYISSSGIRTIV
-554 FEGTLK
+554 EGNLK
-560 NANYKAEN
+560 NTNYKAEN
-568 TSDHKNDQNN
+568 TSDHKNDKNN

-586 LISSLPLEKQ
+586 LLSSLPLEKN

-611 TSPSHMRNMSDDSLK
+611 SAPGHMRNMSDSQLK
-626 LGMSNLYSLN
+626 LGISNLYTLN
-636 KLAAIDVVEAG
+636 KLSDIDVIETG

-655 YNYKDKN
+655 YSYKDKN
-662 DFEKFNLSVGQVFRY
+662 DFEKFNLSVGQVFNY
-677 DDNADMPKQSTLN
+677 DDNDDMSKQSTLN
-690 EKTSELVGNLNY
+690 EKTSELVGNVNY
-702 NLNEFSKFGYK
+702 YLNEFSNFGYK

-733 INKLVTNF
+733 INKLVTSF

-748 HIGNNHYINAGLVL
+748 HIGNSHYINAGLVL
-762 ELNESNSLKFRTREN
+762 ELNESNSLKFKTREN
-777 FTTEATEFYNISYQY
+777 FTTDTTEFYNISYQY

-798 AAVEYNKSFYSDN
+798 AAIEYNKSFYSDN
-811 DLEPGEN
+811 DLEPSEN

-829 KVPISATGLTVN
+829 KLSTPVTTGN

>member
-1 MLMKNNKNIFLY
+1 MLMKNNKNILFY
-13 LILIFFSLIQGLAAD
+13 LILIFFSLIQGLVAD
-28 EFDIT
+28 EFDIS
-33 ALNIKLF
+33 ASNIKLL
-40 QDSEKIQA
+40 QDSETIHA
-48 EGNVLIVGQDGITI
+48 EGNVLIVGQDGIII
-62 EAESAT
+62 ESEKAT

-74 IIDAKKSVKI
+74 IINAKKSVKI

-90 NVLTSDKIQYL
+90 DELKSDKIR
-101 KNKEEIVAE
+101 
-110 GNVFFKDAK
+110 
-119 TNDELTS
+119 
-126 DKIQY
+126 Y
-131 SKNIEEILA
+131 SKRKEEILA
-140 EGNVFFKGSNGVTIK
+140 EGNVFFKSNDGVTIK
-155 TEVATY
+155 TEIALY
-161 DKRNQV
+161 DKRNQI
-167 IKSDQSTKMNDGY
+167 IKSDKSTKMNDGY
-180 GNSVLLDMFNYS
+180 GNSILLDMFNYS

-198 RSQGYIKLTDK
+198 RSQGNIEITDK
-209 YENKYFFDDIFID
+209 YENKYFFNDIFID
-222 VKNKKMAGSN
+222 INNKRMAGSN
-232 LKLKFKKDT
+232 LILKFKKDT

-251 AANSAVITENKSY
+251 VANSAVITENKSY

-274 KRGDKCP
+274 KRRDKCP
-281 PWKLVAEKIIHDK
+281 PWKLAAKKIIHDK

-315 TPKFFHPDPTVKRLS
+315 TPMFFHPDPTVKRQS
-330 GFLTPSVTNSTL
+330 GFLTPSITNSTL
-342 LGSGINTPY
+342 LGNGINLPY

-360 ATLNPKIYADE
+360 ATLNPKIYVDE

-377 EYRHVTKNSY
+377 EYRHITKNSY
-387 SILDTSFNQGYKKT
+387 SVLDASFNQGYKKT
-401 SDKKT
+401 SNKKT
-406 GGSRNHIFARSDIDL
+406 DGSRNHIFARSDIDL
-421 DLETFD
+421 DLEIFD

-449 NSKIMKSNTIMN
+449 NSKIMGSNTIMN
-461 SSMAVNLSKND
+461 SSMAVNFLKND
-472 SSMEIN
+472 SSMDIN

-487 TDERYEFVLPN
+487 TDERYEFVAPN
-498 YNYKN
+498 YNYQN

-554 FEGTLK
+554 FEGTFK
-560 NANYKAEN
+560 NANYRAEN
-568 TSDHKNDQNN
+568 TSGHKNNQNN
-578 IELMGAVS
+578 IELVGAVS

-611 TSPSHMRNMSDDSLK
+611 TAPGHMRNMSGDSLK
-626 LGMSNLYSLN
+626 LGISNLYSLN
-636 KLAAIDVVEAG
+636 KLTAIDVIESG
-647 TSLTLGTD
+647 TSLVLGAD

-662 DFEKFNLSVGQVFRY
+662 DFEKFNLSVGQVFSY

-690 EKTSELVGNLNY
+690 EKTSELVGNINYYLN
-702 NLNEFSKFGYK
+702 NFSKVGYK
-713 FSLDNNYSTLNYN
+713 FSLENNYSTLNYN

-762 ELNESNSLKFRTREN
+762 ELNKSNSLKFKTREN
-777 FTTEATEFYNISYQY
+777 FTTEATEFYNLSYQY
-792 ENDCLR
+792 ENDCLK
-798 AAVEYNKSFYSDN
+798 AAVEYNKSFYSDG
-811 DLEPGEN
+811 DLEPDEN

-829 KVPISATGLTVN
+829 KVPISATELTVN

>member
-13 LILIFFSLIQGLAAD
+13 LILIFFSLIQGLVAD
-28 EFDIT
+28 EFDIS
-33 ALNIKLF
+33 ASNIKLL
-40 QDSEKIQA
+40 QDSETIQA
-48 EGNVLIVGQDGITI
+48 KGNVLIVGQDGIII
-62 EAESAT
+62 ESENAT
-68 YDKKEN
+68 YDKKKN

-90 NVLTSDKIQYL
+90 DELKSDKIRYS
-101 KNKEEIVAE
+101 KNKEEV
-110 GNVFFKDAK
+110 
-119 TNDELTS
+119 
-126 DKIQY
+126 
-131 SKNIEEILA
+131 LA
-140 EGNVFFKGSNGVTIK
+140 EGNVFFKGSEGVTIE
-155 TEVATY
+155 TEIALY

-180 GNSVLLDMFNYS
+180 GNSIFLDMFNYS

-198 RSQGYIKLTDK
+198 RSQGNIKIIDK
-209 YENKYFFDDIFID
+209 YENKYFFNDIFID
-222 VKNKKMAGSN
+222 VKNKRMAGSN

-251 AANSAVITENKSY
+251 VANSAVITENKSY

-274 KRGDKCP
+274 KKGDKCP

-315 TPKFFHPDPTVKRLS
+315 IPKFFHPDPTVKRQS
-330 GFLTPSVTNSTL
+330 GFLTPSITNSTL
-342 LGSGINTPY
+342 LGNGINLPY

-377 EYRHVTKNSY
+377 EYRYVTKNSY
-387 SILDTSFNQGYKKT
+387 SILDGSFNQGYKKT
-401 SDKKT
+401 SNKKT
-406 GGSRNHIFARSDIDL
+406 DGSRNHIFARSDIDL

-449 NSKIMKSNTIMN
+449 NSKIMGSNTMMN
-461 SSMAVNLSKND
+461 SSIAMNFSKNNSD
-472 SSMEIN
+472 LDIS

-487 TDERYEFVLPN
+487 TEERYEFVAPN
-498 YNYKN
+498 YDYRN

-528 KKQTKLVNDFN
+528 KKQTKLVNDFH
-539 WNSNDYISNSGIITK
+539 WKSNDYINNSGIITK
-554 FEGTLK
+554 FEGNLK
-560 NANYKAEN
+560 NSNYRSEN
-568 TSDHKNDQNN
+568 TSDHKNEKNN
-578 IELMGAVS
+578 IEFMGAVS
-586 LISSLPLEKQ
+586 LLSSLPLEKR

-611 TSPSHMRNMSDDSLK
+611 TAPGHMRNMSDDSLK
-626 LGMSNLYSLN
+626 LRMSNLYSLN
-636 KLAAIDVVEAG
+636 KLSAIGTIETG

-662 DFEKFNLSVGQVFRY
+662 DFEKFNLSVGQVFSY
-677 DDNADMPKQSTLN
+677 DDNADMPRKSTLN
-690 EKTSELVGNLNY
+690 EKTSELVGNINY
-702 NLNEFSKFGYK
+702 YLNEFSKVGYK

-762 ELNESNSLKFRTREN
+762 ELNKSNSLKFKTREN

-792 ENDCLR
+792 ENDCLK

-811 DLEPGEN
+811 DLEPSEN

>member
-1 MLMKNNKNIFLY
+1 MLMKNNKNILLY
-13 LILIFFSLIQGLAAD
+13 LMLIFFSLIQSSAAD

-33 ALNIKLF
+33 ASSIKLF
-40 QDSEKIQA
+40 KDSEKIIA
-48 EGNVLIVGQDGITI
+48 KGNVLIVGQDGITI

-68 YDKKEN
+68 YDKKKN
-74 IIDAKKSVKI
+74 VIDAKKSVKI
-84 TDRKTN
+84 TNT
-90 NVLTSDKIQYL
+90 I
-101 KNKEEIVAE
+101 
-110 GNVFFKDAK
+110 

-126 DKIQY
+126 DNIQY
-131 SKNIEEILA
+131 LKNKEEILA

-155 TEVATY
+155 TEIASY
-161 DKRNQV
+161 DNRNQL
-167 IKSDQSTKMNDGY
+167 IKSNQSTKINDGS
-180 GNSVLLDMFNYS
+180 GNSILLDMFSYS
-192 TKNKNL
+192 TKNKSL
-198 RSQGYIKLTDK
+198 RSKGYIEMTDK
-209 YENKYFFDDIFID
+209 YENKYYFDDIFVD
-222 VKNKKMAGSN
+222 VKRKRIAGSN

-251 AANSAVITENKSY
+251 AGNSAIITENKSY

-281 PWKLVAEKIIHDK
+281 PWKLTANKIIHDK

-315 TPKFFHPDPTVKRLS
+315 TPIFFHPDPTVKRQS
-330 GFLTPSVTNSTL
+330 GFLTPSITNSPL
-342 LGSGINTPY
+342 LGNGINLPY

-360 ATLNPKIYADE
+360 ATLNPKVYADE

-377 EYRHVTKNSY
+377 EYRYVTKNSY
-387 SILDTSFNQGYKKT
+387 SILDASFNQGYKKT
-401 SDKKT
+401 SNKKT
-406 GGSRNHIFARSDIDL
+406 NGSRNHIFAKSDINL

-449 NSKIMKSNTIMN
+449 NSKIMESNTIMN
-461 SSMAVNLSKND
+461 SSIAANFSKNNSNLD
-472 SSMEIN
+472 IN
-478 MDVYEDLSK
+478 MNVYEDLSK
-487 TDERYEFVLPN
+487 TEERYEFVAPN
-498 YNYKN
+498 YDYKN

-511 GTLNFQ
+511 GMFNFQ

-528 KKQTKLVNDFN
+528 KKQTKLVNDFH
-539 WNSNDYISNSGIITK
+539 WSSNDYINDFGIITK
-554 FEGTLK
+554 FEGNLK
-560 NANYKAEN
+560 NANYRSKN
-568 TSDHKNDQNN
+568 NSDHKNDKNN
-578 IELMGAVS
+578 IELNGAIS
-586 LISSLPLEKQ
+586 LISSLPLEKR
-596 SENYKKTLTPKLMLR
+596 SENYKQTLTPKLMLR
-611 TSPSHMRNMSDDSLK
+611 TAPGHMRNMSDNSLK
-626 LGMSNLYSLN
+626 LGISNLYSLN
-636 KLAAIDVVEAG
+636 KLSAIDVVESG

-662 DFEKFNLSVGQVFRY
+662 NFEKFNLSVGQIFSY
-677 DDNADMPKQSTLN
+677 DDNANMPKQSTLN
-690 EKTSELVGNLNY
+690 EKTSELVGNVNY
-702 NLNEFSKFGYK
+702 YLNEFSKVGYK

-733 INKLVTNF
+733 INKLITNF

-762 ELNESNSLKFRTREN
+762 ELNKSNSLKFKTREN

-829 KVPISATGLTVN
+829 KIPVSATELTVN

>member
-13 LILIFFSLIQGLAAD
+13 LTLIFFSLIQGLVAD
-28 EFDIT
+28 EFDIS
-33 ALNIKLF
+33 ASNIKLL
-40 QDSEKIQA
+40 QDSETIHA
-48 EGNVLIVGQDGITI
+48 EGNVLIVGQDGIII
-62 EAESAT
+62 ESESAT

-90 NVLTSDKIQYL
+90 DELKSDKIR
-101 KNKEEIVAE
+101 
-110 GNVFFKDAK
+110 
-119 TNDELTS
+119 
-126 DKIQY
+126 Y
-131 SKNIEEILA
+131 SKKKEEILA
-140 EGNVFFKGSNGVTIK
+140 EGNVFFKGSDGVTIE
-155 TEVATY
+155 TEIALY

-167 IKSDQSTKMNDGY
+167 IKSDQLTKVNDGY
-180 GNSVLLDMFNYS
+180 GNSILVDMFNYS

-198 RSQGYIKLTDK
+198 RSQGNIKITDK
-209 YENKYFFDDIFID
+209 YENKYFFDDIFVDI
-222 VKNKKMAGSN
+222 KNKRMAGSN

-251 AANSAVITENKSY
+251 VANSAVITENKSY

-281 PWKLVAEKIIHDK
+281 PWKLTAKKIIHDK

-315 TPKFFHPDPTVKRLS
+315 TPIFFHPDPTVKRQS
-330 GFLTPSVTNSTL
+330 GFLTPSITNSTL
-342 LGSGINTPY
+342 LGNGINLPY

-360 ATLNPKIYADE
+360 ATLNPKIYVDE

-387 SILDTSFNQGYKKT
+387 SILDASFNQGYKKT
-401 SDKKT
+401 SNKKT
-406 GGSRNHIFARSDIDL
+406 DGSRNHIFARSDIDL

-449 NSKIMKSNTIMN
+449 NSKIMGSNTMMN
-461 SSMAVNLSKND
+461 SSIAMNFSKNNSD
-472 SSMEIN
+472 LDIN

-487 TDERYEFVLPN
+487 TEERYEFVAPN
-498 YNYKN
+498 YDYKN

-528 KKQTKLVNDFN
+528 KKQTKLVNDFH
-539 WNSNDYISNSGIITK
+539 WKSNDYISNSGIITK
-554 FEGTLK
+554 FEGNLK
-560 NANYKAEN
+560 NSNYRSEN
-568 TSDHKNDQNN
+568 TSDHKNEKNN
-578 IELMGAVS
+578 IEFMGALS
-586 LISSLPLEKQ
+586 LLSSLPLEKL

-611 TSPSHMRNMSDDSLK
+611 TAPGHMRDMSNNSLK
-626 LGMSNLYSLN
+626 LEMSNLYSLN
-636 KLAAIDVVEAG
+636 KMAAIDVIEAG
-647 TSLTLGTD
+647 TSLSLGTD

-690 EKTSELVGNLNY
+690 EKTSELVGNINY
-702 NLNEFSKFGYK
+702 YLNEFSKVGYK

-733 INKLVTNF
+733 INKLITNF

-762 ELNESNSLKFRTREN
+762 ELNKSNSLKFKTREN

-811 DLEPGEN
+811 DLEPSEN

>member
-1 MLMKNNKNIFLY
+1 MLMKNNKNILLY
-13 LILIFFSLIQGLAAD
+13 LILIFFSLTQSLAAD

-40 QDSEKIQA
+40 QDSEKILA

-84 TDRKTN
+84 TDT
-90 NVLTSDKIQYL
+90 
-101 KNKEEIVAE
+101 
-110 GNVFFKDAK
+110 K
-119 TNDELTS
+119 TNDEIKS
-126 DKIQY
+126 DKIRY
-131 SKNIEEILA
+131 SKNKEEILA

-155 TEVATY
+155 TEIALY
-161 DKRNQV
+161 DIRNQV
-167 IKSDQSTKMNDGY
+167 IKSDQSTKMNDGS
-180 GNSVLLDMFNYS
+180 GNSILLDMFNYS
-192 TKNKNL
+192 TKNKSL
-198 RSQGYIKLTDK
+198 RSKGYIEITDK

-222 VKNKKMAGSN
+222 VKKKRMAGSN

-241 FGNIENDPRL
+241 FGNVENDPRL
-251 AANSAVITENKSY
+251 VANSAVITENKSY

-281 PWKLVAEKIIHDK
+281 PWKLVAKKIIHDK
-294 EKQKISY
+294 EKQTINY
-301 ENAKLYLYGYPVFY
+301 EDAKLYLYGYPVFY
-315 TPKFFHPDPTVKRLS
+315 TPRFFHPDPTVKRQS
-330 GFLTPSVTNSTL
+330 GFLTPVVTNSTL
-342 LGSGINTPY
+342 LGFGLNLPY
-351 YFALAEHKD
+351 YIALAENKD

-371 NPVIQT
+371 NPLIQT

-387 SILDTSFNQGYKKT
+387 SILDASFNQGYKKT
-401 SDKKT
+401 SNKKT
-406 GGSRNHIFARSDIDL
+406 SGSRNHIFARSDIDL

-427 ESKLSI
+427 ESKLVI
-433 NFQKTSN
+433 NYQKASN

-449 NSKIMKSNTIMN
+449 KSKIMTSNTVMN
-461 SSMAVNLSKND
+461 SSIDMNFSKND
-472 SSMEIN
+472 TSMNIN

-487 TDERYEFVLPN
+487 DDDRYEFVVPN
-498 YNYKN
+498 YNYQN

-511 GTLNFQ
+511 GTFNFQ

-528 KKQTKLVNDFN
+528 KKQTKLVNDFH
-539 WNSNDYISNSGIITK
+539 WKSNDYISSSGIRTIV
-554 FEGTLK
+554 EGNLK
-560 NANYKAEN
+560 NTNYKAEN
-568 TSDHKNDQNN
+568 TSDHKNDKNN

-586 LISSLPLEKQ
+586 LLSSLPLEKN

-611 TSPSHMRNMSDDSLK
+611 SAPGHMRNMSDSQLK
-626 LGMSNLYSLN
+626 LGISNLYTLN
-636 KLAAIDVVEAG
+636 KLSDIDVIETG

-655 YNYKDKN
+655 YSYKDKN
-662 DFEKFNLSVGQVFRY
+662 DFEKFNLSVGQVFNY
-677 DDNADMPKQSTLN
+677 DDNDDMSKQSTLN
-690 EKTSELVGNLNY
+690 EKTSELVGNVNY
-702 NLNEFSKFGYK
+702 YLNEFSNFGYK

-733 INKLVTNF
+733 INKLVTSF

-748 HIGNNHYINAGLVL
+748 HIGNSHYINAGLVL
-762 ELNESNSLKFRTREN
+762 ELNESNSLKFKTREN
-777 FTTEATEFYNISYQY
+777 FTTDTTEFYNISYQY

-798 AAVEYNKSFYSDN
+798 AAIEYNKSFYSDN
-811 DLEPGEN
+811 DLEPSEN

-829 KVPISATGLTVN
+829 KLSTPVTTGN

>member
-1 MLMKNNKNIFLY
+1 MLMKNNNNIFLY

-28 EFDIT
+28 EFDIS
-33 ALNIKLF
+33 ASNIKLF
-40 QDSEKIQA
+40 QNSEKIQA
-48 EGNVLIVGQDGITI
+48 EGNVLIIGQDGITI
-62 EAESAT
+62 EAENAT

-84 TDRKTN
+84 TDTKTN

-101 KNKEEIVAE
+101 KNKEKIVAE

-126 DKIQY
+126 DRIQY
-131 SKNIEEILA
+131 SKNIEEMLA
-140 EGNVFFKGSNGVTIK
+140 EGNVFFKGSDGVTIE
-155 TEVATY
+155 TEVALY
-161 DKRNQV
+161 DKRNKV
-167 IKSDQSTKMNDGY
+167 IKSDQPTKMNDGY
-180 GNSVLLDMFNYS
+180 GNLVLVDMFNYS

-198 RSQGYIKLTDK
+198 RSQGNIKITDK

-222 VKNKKMAGSN
+222 VKNNKMAGSN

-241 FGNIENDPRL
+241 FGDIENDPRL
-251 AANSAVITENKSY
+251 VANSAVITENKSY

-281 PWKLVAEKIIHDK
+281 PWKLTAKKIIHDK

-301 ENAKLYLYGYPVFY
+301 ENAKLYLYDFPVFY
-315 TPKFFHPDPTVKRLS
+315 TPTFFHPDPTVKRQS
-330 GFLTPSVTNSTL
+330 GFLTPGVTNSTL
-342 LGSGINTPY
+342 LGNSIKLPY

-360 ATLNPKIYADE
+360 ATLNPIIYVDE

-377 EYRHVTKNSY
+377 EYRYVTKNSY
-387 SILDTSFNQGYKKT
+387 SILDASFNQGYKKT
-401 SDKKT
+401 SNKKT
-406 GGSRNHIFARSDIDL
+406 DGSRNHIFARSDIDL

-449 NSKIMKSNTIMN
+449 NSKIMKSNTMMN
-461 SSMAVNLSKND
+461 SSIAMNFSKNNSNLD
-472 SSMEIN
+472 IN

-487 TDERYEFVLPN
+487 ADERYEFVTPN
-498 YNYKN
+498 YDYKN

-511 GTLNFQ
+511 GSLNFQ
-517 SRGYYKNYETN
+517 SRGYHKNYETN
-528 KKQTKLVNDFN
+528 KKQTKLVNDFH

-554 FEGTLK
+554 FEGNLK
-560 NANYKAEN
+560 NSNYRSKNAFE
-568 TSDHKNDQNN
+568 HKDDKNN
-578 IELMGAVS
+578 IEFAGAVS
-586 LISSLPLEKQ
+586 LLSSLPLEKR

-611 TSPSHMRNMSDDSLK
+611 VAPGHMRNMSNDGLK

-636 KLAAIDVVEAG
+636 KIAAIDTVETG

-662 DFEKFNLSVGQVFRY
+662 NFEKFSLSVGQVFSY
-677 DDNADMPKQSTLN
+677 DKNADIPRQSTLN
-690 EKTSELVGNLNY
+690 EKTSELVGNINY
-702 NLNEFSKFGYK
+702 YLNEFSKVGYK

-762 ELNESNSLKFRTREN
+762 ELNESNSLKFKTREN

-811 DLEPGEN
+811 DLEPSEN

-829 KVPISATGLTVN
+829 KIPISTTGLMVN